1 MAGAFALGEAETSTE
16 KDPWLRAMH
25 ALHVGARPEALPC
38 RAEEY
43 ARVMRSV
50 EELLEEGSGGCI
62 CAFVFCSAKAHSS
75 SSSLLAQISQACR
88 EREKLPLYMQW

>member
-1 MAGAFALGEAETSTE
+1 MAGAFSLGEASTE
-16 KDPWLRAMH
+16 KDQWLRAMH

-62 CAFVFCSAKAHSS
+62 CALFFAPGGV
-75 SSSLLAQISQACR
+75 SSLFAQIFQAYR
-88 EREKLPLYMQW
+88 EQEKQPPCMQW